1 VSRARGVGALE
12 VHVPKQRWWVA
23 SAVGL
28 AAVVAAYGWVQRG
41 YLVDDA
47 FIFVRYARN
56 IASGGGWAFNR
67 GEPVQAVTSVLWQLL
82 LTVAQLAVGLSPGL
96 VVGMYLVCL
105 LALALLVMRLVAPLG
120 PVVAIAA
127 GLLTAVCPI
136 LWESAGLETALAAG
150 LVVTAALAH
159 REDRRTLEG
168 LAIGLAIL
176 ARPDALLLAALLWGH
191 HLWRE
196 RRPPFGSM
204 AVAALVV
211 GPWLV
216 FSALRFGVLIP
227 TSATLK
233 VAQSSFG
240 WWAKLPPFAISA
252 ATYSSMWPPA
262 LALCLVSLLP
272 ERALPRSPG
281 FAVQAVIAYG
291 LLHAAAYTAMSVAS
305 GYVWYYAPIN
315 LAYALG
321 TPVGASRL
329 ATSITVWT
337 QRRRGTPLLRS
348 LPHLAVLGLSAIF
361 GMAALT
367 VALLLP
373 RQYRLSREYQV
384 ATSWIQSQS
393 GPADV
398 IATAEIGYVGYW
410 LDRPILDPY
419 ALIHPDALARI
430 RRGELGWW
438 IERRPA
444 FVITHW
450 PPWAGEP
457 YREKPGPLERDF
469 EANYRMKIH
478 IPVAGKP
485 NQRVVVWQRADHP
498 APPPV
503 PPAP

>member
-1 VSRARGVGALE
+1 LPSVSST
-12 VHVPKQRWWVA
+12 VPAGKHRWWVG

-28 AAVVAAYGWVQRG
+28 AAVVAAYGWVQRN

-67 GEPVQAVTSVLWQLL
+67 GEPVQAVTSVLWQLV
-82 LTVAQLAVGLSPGL
+82 LTAAELVVGLGPGL
-96 VVGMYLVCL
+96 VVGMYVVFV
-105 LALALLVMRLVAPLG
+105 LALALAVMRLVVPHG
-120 PVVAIAA
+120 RVVAVAA
-127 GLLTAVCPI
+127 AFLTAVCPI

-150 LVVTAALAH
+150 LVVAAALAH
-159 REDRRTLEG
+159 REDRRALEG

-176 ARPDALLLAALLWGH
+176 ARPDALLLAAVLGGH

-196 RRPPFGSM
+196 RRLPLRSI
-204 AVAALVV
+204 AVAVLVV

-216 FSALRFGVLIP
+216 FSWLKFGVLIP
-227 TSATLK
+227 TSATVK
-233 VAQSSFG
+233 VAQSSIG
-240 WWAKLPPFAISA
+240 WWAKLPPFAIAA
-252 ATYSSMWPPA
+252 ATYSSMWPLA
-262 LALCLVSLLP
+262 LPLCLVSLLP
-272 ERALPRSPG
+272 ERVLPRSPG

-291 LLHAAAYTAMSVAS
+291 LLHAAAYTAMHVAA

-321 TPVGASRL
+321 VPVGASRAATAL
-329 ATSITVWT
+329 AGWV
-337 QRRRGTPLLRS
+337 QRRRGSPEALRS
-348 LPHLAVLGLSAIF
+348 LPQVAVVGLAAIF
-361 GMAALT
+361 GTGALT

-393 GPADV
+393 TASDV
-398 IATAEIGYVGYW
+398 VATAEIGYVGYW
-410 LDRPILDPY
+410 LDRSLLDPY
-419 ALIHPDALARI
+419 ALIHPAAIPRV

-457 YREKPGPLERDF
+457 YRERPGALERDF
-469 EANYRMKIH
+469 EANYRMRIH
-478 IPVAGKP
+478 VPVAGKP
-485 NQRVVVWQRADHP
+485 NQRVVVWQRTDH
-498 APPPV
+498 AS
-503 PPAP
+503 PPAR